1 MTLKQLS
8 PTTLALTCALILSL
22 LAPSTGRAQD
32 YLLQPGDVLSVR
44 IIGPEVL
51 EQAVPIEMDG
61 FAWFPIIGEVQA
73 AGATLRHVREQVANA
88 YSVTSIPVSAGAD
101 SVPQLIQSSQ
111 VIVSVAKYRPIYVS
125 GDLQQPLIIDFEP
138 GLTLRK
144 AVVLAGVG
152 SAIDR
157 TATVVLEQEEALI
170 LNLARV
176 YARIW
181 SLKSLLG
188 TDTQEDYDNILVAD
202 TEDIRA
208 IVEIERSLITA
219 RTEEYERQ
227 KRTIANNI
235 IRNKVRLAA
244 LLKQKANEEEGLKL
258 DEQVVRDLR
267 KLAEQGLT
275 VTSKLAEVRRAAITS
290 AGSVLQLGSA
300 IEDVRADLSLLE
312 AEAESL
318 GDSARSEAWSE
329 LSGAIGTVHEIRA
342 DLASLRAVRAASNL
356 DRKQVMAVITRRGE
370 PLAPVDLALDDR
382 DLYPGDQVDILLTF
396 LKESQS

>member
-1 MTLKQLS
+1 MTLKQLY

-111 VIVSVAKYRPIYVS
+111 VIVSVSKYRPIYVS

-275 VTSKLAEVRRAAITS
+275 VTSKLAEVRRAA
-290 AGSVLQLGSA
+290 
-300 IEDVRADLSLLE
+300 
-312 AEAESL
+312 
-318 GDSARSEAWSE
+318 
-329 LSGAIGTVHEIRA
+329 
-342 DLASLRAVRAASNL
+342 SNL

>member
-1 MTLKQLS
+1 M
-8 PTTLALTCALILSL
+8 
-22 LAPSTGRAQD
+22 
-32 YLLQPGDVLSVR
+32 
-44 IIGPEVL
+44 
-51 EQAVPIEMDG
+51 
-61 FAWFPIIGEVQA
+61 
-73 AGATLRHVREQVANA
+73 
-88 YSVTSIPVSAGAD
+88 
-101 SVPQLIQSSQ
+101 
-111 VIVSVAKYRPIYVS
+111 
-125 GDLQQPLIIDFEP
+125 
-138 GLTLRK
+138 
-144 AVVLAGVG
+144 
-152 SAIDR
+152 
-157 TATVVLEQEEALI
+157 
-170 LNLARV
+170 
-176 YARIW
+176 
-181 SLKSLLG
+181 
-188 TDTQEDYDNILVAD
+188 
-202 TEDIRA
+202 
-208 IVEIERSLITA
+208 
-219 RTEEYERQ
+219 
-227 KRTIANNI
+227 
-235 IRNKVRLAA
+235 
-244 LLKQKANEEEGLKL
+244 
-258 DEQVVRDLR
+258 VRDLR

>member
-1 MTLKQLS
+1 MTLKQLY
-8 PTTLALTCALILSL
+8 PTTLALTCVLILSL

-111 VIVSVAKYRPIYVS
+111 VIVSVSKYRPIYVS

>member
-1 MTLKQLS
+1 
-8 PTTLALTCALILSL
+8 
-22 LAPSTGRAQD
+22 
-32 YLLQPGDVLSVR
+32 
-44 IIGPEVL
+44 
-51 EQAVPIEMDG
+51 MDG

-111 VIVSVAKYRPIYVS
+111 VIVSVSKYRPIYVS